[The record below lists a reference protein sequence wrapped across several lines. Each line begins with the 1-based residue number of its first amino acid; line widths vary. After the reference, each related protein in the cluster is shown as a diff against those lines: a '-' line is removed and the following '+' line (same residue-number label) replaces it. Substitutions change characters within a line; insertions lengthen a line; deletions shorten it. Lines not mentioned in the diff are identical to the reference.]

1 MKEKLNIAVIGDVV
15 VVVRVAVDEYAL
27 MAVQIAALDHAQV
40 HVRDTVKAHA
50 KEAVQEW
57 AIRQKSRM

>member
-15 VVVRVAVDEYAL
+15 VVVRVAVDEYDL

-50 KEAVQEW
+50 KEDVQE
-57 AIRQKSRM
+57 